1 MYPPRAAAAV
11 PEAMVS
17 FCENPGSR
25 VHESRN
31 HMPAAEVHGPVG
43 RRARDGHDAASLD
56 GELPGRKTAAGVDHG
71 IGIKCLHLYE
81 RKKIGQPKQLP

>member
-1 MYPPRAAAAV
+1 MDV
-11 PEAMVS
+11 H
-17 FCENPGSR
+17 

-43 RRARDGHDAASLD
+43 RGARNGHDAASLD
-56 GELPGRKTAAGVDHG
+56 GELSGRKTAAGIDRG
-71 IGIKCLHLYE
+71 IGIKCLHPYE